1 MRDIKQLSGPL
12 VLSLFLLA
20 GCHGATPQ
28 QNLISGTVISGAS
41 TPQPALRTVRGQQGG
56 GLAYTAVAG
65 ASNQA
70 GGLTFILRTVHNDC
84 GEQPKIGQPFQF
96 SGTQMVGVFFTVV
109 NHSQGNEPLAG
120 LALATLSGPNQVQAG
135 LVFDDASR
143 IGSTVNPLLTQLLS
157 MWRPTGPAVTSNSG
171 RTTAAAQ
178 PSGQPTGPA
187 AQLHTITTQDKTASV
202 GIPDGWTM
210 FPDCHQ
216 GLILLTGPKGEH
228 IILNQFLN
236 AWDPTAPRGIYQ
248 QIKQRPMMQLPK
260 LTVFYPFN
268 VDMAKSFSDLWQ
280 AMVKAEALPPQPM
293 QIASAENLPASNGE
307 KCAHATGQLN
317 PGPQLNPGGGTQAF
331 NLTICADPPD
341 QQGGGIFAYHIFEGL
356 LPNSIAAQENATEL
370 AIMNSFRVDGALLAQ
385 IVNAKM
391 APILKQEQQNYDRQE
406 QALINRS
413 EQIVNQIHGI
423 GQQATERMNETED
436 NNARNDQGFD
446 NYLLDQSVVQNNATG
461 GHSTQWNST
470 ANQMVRANPGKYQ
483 IVSTPNYIRGTD
495 Y

>member
-1 MRDIKQLSGPL
+1 MRDIKRFSGL
-12 VLSLFLLA
+12 VVLSLFLLA
-20 GCHGATPQ
+20 ACHGATPQ
-28 QNLISGTVISGAS
+28 QNMISGAMIS
-41 TPQPALRTVRGQQGG
+41 GANTPQPALQIVRGQQGG

-96 SGTQMVGVFFTVV
+96 SGTQMVGMFFTVV
-109 NHSQGNEPLAG
+109 NHSQGNEQLAG

-143 IGSTVNPLLTQLLS
+143 IGSTVNPLLAQLLS
-157 MWRPTGPAVTSNSG
+157 MWRPTGPAVTSGSG
-171 RTTAAAQ
+171 GTTAAPAGGH
-178 PSGQPTGPA
+178 PAAPA
-187 AQLHTITTQDKTASV
+187 AQLHTVTTQDRTASV
-202 GIPDGWTM
+202 GIPNGWTM
-210 FPDCHQ
+210 FPSSE

-236 AWDPTAPRGIYQ
+236 AWDPTAPGGIYQ

-260 LTVFYPFN
+260 NTVFYPFN
-268 VDMAKSFSDLWQ
+268 VDMAKSFADVWQ
-280 AMVKAEALPPQPM
+280 AILKGEGQPPQPM
-293 QIASAENLPASNGE
+293 QIASAQNLSTSNGV
-307 KCAHATGQLN
+307 KCAHAIGQLN
-317 PGPQLNPGGGTQAF
+317 PGSSLNPAGGMQAF
-331 NLTICADPPD
+331 NMTVCADPG
-341 QQGGGIFAYHIFEGL
+341 QAGQFAYHIFEGL
-356 LPNSIAAQENATEL
+356 LPNSIAAQESATEL
-370 AIMNSFRVDGALLAQ
+370 AIMKSFQVDQALLDR

-391 APILKQEQQNYDRQE
+391 APILKQEQQNYNQME
-406 QALINRS
+406 QSLINRS
-413 EQIVNQIHGI
+413 EQIVNQIHQV
-423 GQQATERMNETED
+423 GQQATQRMNETED
-436 NNARNDQGFD
+436 NYARNDQGFD

-470 ANQMVRANPGKYQ
+470 ANQMVRANPGKYS

>member
-1 MRDIKQLSGPL
+1 MRDIKQFSGL
-12 VLSLFLLA
+12 VVLSLFLLA

-28 QNLISGTVISGAS
+28 QNMISGAMIS
-41 TPQPALRTVRGQQGG
+41 GANTPQPALQIVRGQQGG

-109 NHSQGNEPLAG
+109 NHSQGNEQLAG

-143 IGSTVNPLLTQLLS
+143 IGSTVNPLLAQLLS
-157 MWRPTGPAVTSNSG
+157 MWRPTGPAVTSGSDG
-171 RTTAAAQ
+171 TTAAPPGGHPAA
-178 PSGQPTGPA
+178 PA
-187 AQLHTITTQDKTASV
+187 AQLHTVTTQDRTASV
-202 GIPDGWTM
+202 GIPNGWTM
-210 FPDCHQ
+210 FPSSE

-236 AWDPTAPRGIYQ
+236 AWDPTAPGGIYQ

-260 LTVFYPFN
+260 NTVFYPFN
-268 VDMAKSFSDLWQ
+268 VDMAKSFADVWLAILKGEGQ
-280 AMVKAEALPPQPM
+280 PPQPM
-293 QIASAENLPASNGE
+293 QIASAQNLPTSNGV

-317 PGPQLNPGGGTQAF
+317 PGSSLNPAGGMQAF
-331 NLTICADPPD
+331 NMTVCADLG
-341 QQGGGIFAYHIFEGL
+341 QAGQFAYHIFEGL
-356 LPNSIAAQENATEL
+356 LPNSIAAQESATEL
-370 AIMNSFRVDGALLAQ
+370 AIMNSFQVDQALLDR

-391 APILKQEQQNYDRQE
+391 APILKQEQQNYNQME
-406 QALINRS
+406 QSLINRS
-413 EQIVNQIHGI
+413 EQIVNQIHQI
-423 GQQATERMNETED
+423 GQQATQRMNETGD

-483 IVSTPNYIRGTD
+483 IVGTPNYIRGTD